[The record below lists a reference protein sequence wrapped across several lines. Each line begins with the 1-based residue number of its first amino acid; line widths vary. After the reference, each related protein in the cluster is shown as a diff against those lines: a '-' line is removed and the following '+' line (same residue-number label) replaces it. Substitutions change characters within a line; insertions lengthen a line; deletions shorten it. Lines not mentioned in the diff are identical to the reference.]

1 VFVLHAVDTHA
12 GEVLVM
18 TVLETDQDTTAT
30 SPAEV
35 AAIPVVDFDTAPERY
50 RHWRLDV
57 DRDVATVTLTVDEE
71 GGLVDGYALKMNSYD
86 LGVDIELYDAV
97 QRLRFEHPEVKAV
110 VMTGGL
116 EKMFCAGAN
125 IRMLAQSSHAWKVN
139 FCKFTNETRN
149 TIEDARE
156 SSGQTWIAALNG
168 TAAGGGYE
176 LALACDDI
184 VLIDDGSS
192 TVSLPEVPLLG
203 VLPGTGGL
211 TRVVDKR
218 HVRRDRA
225 DLFATK
231 SEGYRGST
239 AVDWGLV
246 DATVPRNSWDEQ
258 IGARARAAADASQ
271 RRSGTGITLTPIAR
285 EESGDTVTY
294 PFVSAKLDRAAR
306 RVDITVSG
314 PSDEPPADAAAVFAQ
329 GVDYW
334 PFAVTRAL
342 DDLVLRLRTNE
353 QELGTWVFRT
363 QGDVDRVLA
372 YDAQL
377 VALAD
382 DWFVHETTEY
392 LKRTLKRLDVT
403 SRSLFAVV
411 EPGSCFAGFLA
422 ELALACDRQYMLEGV
437 YEDVDPAADPAV
449 LVLTESNDGRL
460 PMGNGLSR
468 LGSRFWGRDD
478 QLEAARSRLGERLD
492 AAAADAAGLVTMAL
506 DDIDFS
512 DEIRIVLEERA
523 SLSPDALTGMEANHR
538 FVGPETVET
547 KIFGRLTA
555 WQNWIFIRPNASGPE
570 GALRRY
576 GSGQRG
582 SYSYQR
588 V

>member
-1 VFVLHAVDTHA
+1 MADETALPAV
-12 GEVLVM
+12 
-18 TVLETDQDTTAT
+18 
-30 SPAEV
+30 
-35 AAIPVVDFDTAPERY
+35 PVVDFDTHPDRY
-50 RHWRLDV
+50 RHWRLEV
-57 DRDVATVTLTVDEE
+57 DGEVATLTLAVDEK
-71 GGLVDGYALKMNSYD
+71 GGLVGGYELKANSYD

-149 TIEDARE
+149 AIEEARAT
-156 SSGQTWIAALNG
+156 SGQTWLAALNG

-176 LALACDDI
+176 LALACDQI
-184 VLIDDGSS
+184 VLIDDGTS

-218 HVRRDRA
+218 HVRKDRA

-231 SEGYRGST
+231 AEGYRGAT
-239 AVDWGLV
+239 AVEWGLV
-246 DATVPRNSWDEQ
+246 DGTAPRKSWDAE
-258 IGARARAAADASQ
+258 IDRRAREACQGST
-271 RRSGTGITLTPIAR
+271 RPGGEGVELTPLDR
-285 EESGDTVTY
+285 QEDGDTIRYPHVT
-294 PFVSAKLDRAAR
+294 ATLDRDAR
-306 RVDITVSG
+306 RVDITVAG
-314 PSDEPPADAAAVFAQ
+314 PADQPPADPRAQ
-329 GVDYW
+329 GVDYY
-334 PFAVTRAL
+334 PLALTRAL

-353 QELGTWVFRT
+353 QQLGTWVVRT
-363 QGDVDRVLA
+363 TGDVDGVLA

-377 VALAD
+377 ADRAD
-382 DWFVHETTEY
+382 DWFVHETTQY
-392 LKRTLKRLDVT
+392 LRRTLKRLDVT
-403 SRSLFAVV
+403 SRSLVAVI
-411 EPGSCFAGFLA
+411 EPGSCFAGLLL

-437 YEDVDPAADPAV
+437 YEDPHPDRDPDADPAV
-449 LVLTESNDGRL
+449 LVPTGANDGRF

-468 LGSRFWGRDD
+468 LHSRFWGRDED
-478 QLEAARSRLGERLD
+478 LDTARKRFGERLT
-492 AAAADAAGLVTMAL
+492 AAEADAAGLVTMAL
-506 DDIDFS
+506 DDIDFEE
-512 DEIRIVLEERA
+512 EIRIVLEERA

-538 FVGPETVET
+538 FVGPETLET

-555 WQNWIFIRPNASGPE
+555 WQNWIFNRPNASGPD

-582 SYSYQR
+582 SYDYQR

>member
-1 VFVLHAVDTHA
+1 MTAVHD
-12 GEVLVM
+12 EK
-18 TVLETDQDTTAT
+18 TDQPTEDASSSQTDASEQAAT
-30 SPAEV
+30 VVPE
-35 AAIPVVDFDTAPERY
+35 VDFDTSPSDY
-50 RHWRLDV
+50 RHWQMSV
-57 DRDVATVTLTVDEE
+57 DGEVATMTLNVDEA
-71 GGLVDGYALKMNSYD
+71 GGLVPGYDLKMNSYD

-97 QRLRFEHPEVKAV
+97 QRLRFEHPEVGAV

-116 EKMFCAGAN
+116 DRMFCAGAN

-149 TIEDARE
+149 GIEDATE
-156 SSGQTWIAALNG
+156 HSGQTWIAALNG

-218 HVRRDRA
+218 HVRKDRA

-231 SEGYRGST
+231 SEGYRGDT
-239 AVDWGLV
+239 AVQWGLI
-246 DATVPRNSWDEQ
+246 DATFPKREWDEQ
-258 IGARARAAADASQ
+258 IRARAVEAAA
-271 RRSGTGITLTPIAR
+271 RSTRDGATGVELTPLDR
-285 EESGDTVTY
+285 QQDGDSVTY
-294 PFVSAKLDRAAR
+294 PYVTATIHRSAR

-314 PSDEPPADAAAVFAQ
+314 PDAPPPSDAASVEAQ

-334 PFAVTRAL
+334 PLAVTRAL

-353 QELGTWVFRT
+353 QDLGTWVIRT
-363 QGDVDRVLA
+363 EGDTDLVLA

-377 VALAD
+377 RDLGD
-382 DWFVHETTEY
+382 NWFVNETVHFY
-392 LKRTLKRLDVT
+392 KRLLKRLDVT
-403 SRSLFAVV
+403 SRSLFAVI
-411 EPGSCFAGFLA
+411 EPGSCFAGVLL
-422 ELALACDRQYMLEGV
+422 ELALACDRQYMLDGV
-437 YEDVDPAADPAV
+437 YEDVDPDATPAGTT
-449 LVLTESNDGRL
+449 LSESNDGLL
-460 PMGNGLSR
+460 PMGNGLTR
-468 LGSRFWGRDD
+468 LASRFYGHDD
-478 QLEAARSRLGERLD
+478 DLDAARSRFGERLD
-492 AAAADAAGLVTMAL
+492 AQAADALGLVTSAL
-506 DDIDFS
+506 DDIDF
-512 DEIRIVLEERA
+512 EEELRIVLEERA

-538 FVGPETVET
+538 FVGPETLET
-547 KIFGRLTA
+547 KVFGRLTA
-555 WQNWIFIRPNASGPE
+555 WQNWIFNRPNASGPD

-582 SYSYQR
+582 VYEYSR

>member
-1 VFVLHAVDTHA
+1 MTAVQHLQTEADGRSGSGAASTDA
-12 GEVLVM
+12 G
-18 TVLETDQDTTAT
+18 T
-30 SPAEV
+30 PP
-35 AAIPVVDFDTAPERY
+35 PVVDFDTSPEQY
-50 RHWRLDV
+50 RHWQLTV
-57 DRDVATVTLTVDEE
+57 DGDVATVTLKIDES
-71 GGLVDGYALKMNSYD
+71 GGIVPGYELKMNSYD

-116 EKMFCAGAN
+116 DRMFCAGAN

-149 TIEDARE
+149 GIEDATE
-156 SSGQTWIAALNG
+156 ASGQTWIAALNG

-218 HVRRDRA
+218 HVRKDRA

-231 SEGYRGST
+231 SEGYRGDT
-239 AVDWGLV
+239 AVQWGLI
-246 DATVPRNSWDEQ
+246 DATFPKREWDER
-258 IGARARAAADASQ
+258 IGARASEAAGRSS
-271 RRSGTGITLTPIAR
+271 RSGDQGVALTPLDR
-285 EESGDTVTY
+285 SVDGDTISY
-294 PFVSAKLDRAAR
+294 PFVTAALERDAR
-306 RVDITVSG
+306 RVDITIAG
-314 PSDEPPADAAAVFAQ
+314 PGAAPPADAAAVLEQ

-334 PFAVTRAL
+334 PLALTRAL

-353 QELGTWVFRT
+353 QDLGTWVFRT
-363 QGDVDRVLA
+363 EGDADQVLA

-377 VALAD
+377 RELAD
-382 DWFVHETTEY
+382 DWFVNEVNLFY
-392 LKRTLKRLDVT
+392 KRLVKRLDVT
-403 SRSLFAVV
+403 SRSLIAVI
-411 EPGSCFAGFLA
+411 EPGSCFAGLLLEVGLA
-422 ELALACDRQYMLEGV
+422 SDRQYMLEGV
-437 YEDVDPAADPAV
+437 YEDVDPDATPASI
-449 LVLTESNDGRL
+449 VLTESNDGAFA
-460 PMGNGLSR
+460 MGNGLTR
-468 LGSRFWGRDD
+468 LASRFWGHDD
-478 QLEAARSRLGERLD
+478 ALEQARAKFGEPLV
-492 AAAADAAGLVTMAL
+492 AAAADEIGLVTMAL
-506 DDIDFS
+506 DDIDF
-512 DEIRIVLEERA
+512 EEELRIVLEERA

-538 FVGPETVET
+538 FVGPETLET
-547 KIFGRLTA
+547 KVFGRLTA
-555 WQNWIFIRPNASGPE
+555 WQNWIFNRPNASGPD

-582 SYSYQR
+582 TYDYQR